1 MGGSG
6 QIVYEVIWTSRFKK
20 SYKLSKKRGLP
31 IQELHDIVDKL
42 RTDKVLDEKYH
53 DHELTG
59 KLKGTR
65 ELHIRPDWLLCYRK
79 TQQTLTLTL
88 ITTGSHSDIFEA

>member
-6 QIVYEVIWTSRFKK
+6 PIIYEVIWTTRFKK
-20 SYKLSKKRGLP
+20 SYKLAKKRGLP
-31 IQELHDIVDKL
+31 IQELKDIVDKL
-42 RTDKVLDEKYH
+42 RTDEILAKKYR

-65 ELHIRPDWLLCYRK
+65 KLHIRPDWLLCYRK
-79 TQQTLTLTL
+79 TRATLTLAL
-88 ITTGSHSDIFEA
+88 IDTGTHADLFAI